1 VPTHLFQDLRR
12 EAMAATRYSDRVQP
26 GNSAVHPIAAAVAR
40 FAGNQEG
47 MTDREWL
54 AAAAG
59 YFLESFQFVD
69 TRGPVPIEET
79 VRSRRGNCLALSCL
93 LASALK
99 HLGVLKGGVAVFAG
113 CRLLQPERL
122 HAYVL
127 THGEKP
133 GELTLVDPQFMK
145 PMNLS
150 LQGFWERHRVYVLFD
165 DSQETTSNDAMR
177 AWLANLARASA
188 YQEPSSG
195 AGMNPG
201 PAGLSRADS
210 TKEDSALAKDGP
222 HVMASPDGKALQRIE
237 WIVYGT
243 PAAVCGEIAKQ
254 LRANSGDGPSE
265 RRSLG
270 IMDRLNLSSERL
282 DALDPQWRTKVAV
295 VPEKVAR
302 QLARLAHKS
311 SQTYSRVIAAEM
323 VRLEGL
329 ARHFRREERRCSWD
343 ELSHIVTA
351 GMVIDMGLRDQ
362 LLHLGLI
369 EQQPIDFWM
378 WIFEG
383 GTGATHGFGVRL
395 RGSNQEEGT
404 FHELWHSSTR
414 RPHPL
419 KIDLADI
426 ALLRSLARPGGRAA
440 NDLNVEEQ
448 KQALKLSFFH
458 LCSRRDGRY
467 ILNLPVLAAPDGE
480 AVRAEVRRICGD
492 IMTGTVRRA
501 MEEAAQIYSS
511 EFSSSVA
518 DIFKHAFARVLME
531 HAMDR
536 VLEHKLIGP
545 FPSTADFNWGCWL
558 SWTADE

>member
-1 VPTHLFQDLRR
+1 
-12 EAMAATRYSDRVQP
+12 MAAARYSDRVQP
-26 GNSAVHPIAAAVAR
+26 GNSAVHQVAAAIAR
-40 FAGNQEG
+40 FAGNREG
-47 MTDREWL
+47 LTDGEWL

-59 YFLESFQFVD
+59 YFLQSFQFVD

-99 HLGVLKGGVAVFAG
+99 HLGVLKHGVAVFAG

-127 THGEKP
+127 TRGEKP
-133 GELTLVDPQFMK
+133 EELTLVDPQFMK
-145 PMNLS
+145 PMGLS
-150 LQGFWERHRVYVLFD
+150 LQGFWERYRVYVLFD
-165 DSQETTSNDAMR
+165 DLQETTSNDAMR
-177 AWLANLARASA
+177 AWLANLAGASA
-188 YQEPSSG
+188 HQ
-195 AGMNPG
+195 
-201 PAGLSRADS
+201 
-210 TKEDSALAKDGP
+210 
-222 HVMASPDGKALQRIE
+222 ASQRLE

-254 LRANSGDGPSE
+254 LGGSSDSGAGPGE

-270 IMDRLNLSSERL
+270 IMDRLNLAAERL

-295 VPEKVAR
+295 VPEKAAR
-302 QLARLAHKS
+302 RLARVAHES
-311 SQTYSRVIAAEM
+311 SQTYARIIAAEM
-323 VRLEGL
+323 VRLAGL
-329 ARHFRREERRCSWD
+329 ARHFSREGRPCSWD

-395 RGSNQEEGT
+395 RGSNPKAGT

-414 RPHPL
+414 RPYPL
-419 KIDLADI
+419 KIDLPDI

-440 NDLNVEEQ
+440 NDLNIEEQ
-448 KQALKLSFFH
+448 KQALKLSFFN
-458 LCSRRDGRY
+458 LCARRDERY
-467 ILNLPVLAAPDGE
+467 ILNIPVLAAADGE

-492 IMTGTVRRA
+492 IMTGTVGRA

-545 FPSTADFNWGCWL
+545 FPALADFSWGCWL
-558 SWTADE
+558 SWTVDE